1 MIPLVSICLPSLN
14 TRPFLEERMETI
26 FSQTVTDWEL
36 IVCDSYSDDK
46 SWEFFQKFK
55 ADKRVR
61 LFQVPREGL
70 YAGWN
75 ECLRRVRGE
84 YVYIAT
90 SDDTMQPTLLECL
103 LVPLGRLPEVDI
115 ALCDYD
121 EFNEHGQPIARGR
134 RFSDQILGE
143 WIHIPSVRSGQTE
156 FLLHMC
162 SVTLWITMN
171 SLLFRRRLLGRVG
184 HFTTKFGSF
193 GDVDWTLRSSL
204 ATDIAWVPQSLAGF
218 RRHEGQATPQI
229 FPYGPAHWNLLAR
242 VQRSVLRDECAGIP
256 PLWKTMPHWE
266 KQLLAY
272 CRSNYLW
279 SLRLNRQ
286 DALRNPRE
294 FLAHCWDGARQEPR
308 WLLSRVLQ
316 VLGVSGEDEINPV
329 SHAREVIKFFKASWP
344 PKGVENR
351 W

>member
-36 IVCDSYSDDK
+36 IVCDSYSDDT

-55 ADKRVR
+55 GDKRVR

-75 ECLRRVRGE
+75 ECLRRVTGE

-90 SDDTMQPTLLECL
+90 SDDTMQTTLLECL

-115 ALCDYD
+115 ALCDFD
-121 EFNEHGQPIARGR
+121 FINEQGQAIARGR
-134 RFSDQILGE
+134 RFSDEMLGE
-143 WIHIPSVRSGQTE
+143 WLHIPSVRSGQTE

-162 SVTLWITMN
+162 SGTMWITMN

-184 HFTTKFGSF
+184 YFTTKFGSF
-193 GDVDWTLRSSL
+193 GDIDWTLRSSL

-218 RRHEGQATPQI
+218 RLHKGRATPQI
-229 FPYGPAHWNLLAR
+229 WGPAQWNLLRR
-242 VQRSVLRDECAGIP
+242 VQQSVLRDECAGIP
-256 PLWKTMPHWE
+256 ALWKTMPHWE
-266 KQLLAY
+266 KQLLAF
-272 CRSNYLW
+272 CRSNYLY
-279 SLRLNRQ
+279 SLKLHRRH
-286 DALRNPRE
+286 ALRNPRE
-294 FLAHCWDGARQEPR
+294 FLAHCWDGAWHEPR
-308 WLLSRVLQ
+308 WLLRRVLQ
-316 VLGVSGEDEINPV
+316 GLGASGDDAIDLV
-329 SHAREVIKFFKASWP
+329 SHACEMIKFFNASWP
-344 PKGVENR
+344 PKEVENG

>member
-36 IVCDSYSDDK
+36 IVCDNYSDDK

-55 ADKRVR
+55 GDKRVR

-70 YAGWN
+70 YAAWN
-75 ECLRRVRGE
+75 ECLRRVTGE

-115 ALCDYD
+115 AVCDHD
-121 EFNEHGQPIARGR
+121 LINEHGQPIARER
-134 RFSDQILGE
+134 RFHDEILGE

-162 SVTLWITMN
+162 YGTLWVTMN

-193 GDVDWTLRSSL
+193 GDIDWTLRSSL
-204 ATDIAWVPQSLAGF
+204 ATDIAWVPQSLASF
-218 RRHEGQATPQI
+218 RRHKGQATPQE
-229 FPYGPAHWNLLAR
+229 FAPAHWNLFR
-242 VQRSVLRDECAGIP
+242 RIQQSVLHDECAGIP
-256 PLWKTMPHWE
+256 ALWKTKPHWE
-266 KQLLAY
+266 KQLLAF
-272 CRSNYLW
+272 CRLKYLC
-279 SLRLNRQ
+279 SLNLYRLHAR
-286 DALRNPRE
+286 RNPRE
-294 FLAHCWDGARQEPR
+294 FLAHCWDGARREPR
-308 WLLSRVLQ
+308 WLLGRVLQ
-316 VLGVSGEDEINPV
+316 GFGASAKDKIDSV
-329 SHAREVIKFFKASWP
+329 SHARELIKFFEAPWP
-344 PKGVENR
+344 PKRVENR

>member
-14 TRPFLEERMETI
+14 TRQFLEERMETI

-55 ADKRVR
+55 GDKRVR

-75 ECLRRVRGE
+75 ECLRRVTGE

-121 EFNEHGQPIARGR
+121 FINEHGQPIARER
-134 RFSDQILGE
+134 RFSDEMLGE
-143 WIHIPSVRSGQTE
+143 WVHIPSVRSGQTE

-193 GDVDWTLRSSL
+193 GDIDWTLRSSL

-218 RRHEGQATPQI
+218 RLHKGQATPQI
-229 FPYGPAHWNLLAR
+229 FHVGPPNGICSGEFNGASCATSALASLLSGKRCRTGKSNCWLAAG
-242 VQRSVLRDECAGIP
+242 QITSVLSNCIGSMPCVIPENSWHAAGMEHG
-256 PLWKTMPHWE
+256 KS
-266 KQLLAY
+266 LAGY
-272 CRSNYLW
+272 WAGC
-279 SLRLNRQ
+279 
-286 DALRNPRE
+286 
-294 FLAHCWDGARQEPR
+294 CK
-308 WLLSRVLQ
+308 V
-316 VLGVSGEDEINPV
+316 
-329 SHAREVIKFFKASWP
+329 
-344 PKGVENR
+344 
-351 W
+351 

>member
-1 MIPLVSICLPSLN
+1 M
-14 TRPFLEERMETI
+14 
-26 FSQTVTDWEL
+26 
-36 IVCDSYSDDK
+36 
-46 SWEFFQKFK
+46 
-55 ADKRVR
+55 
-61 LFQVPREGL
+61 
-70 YAGWN
+70 
-75 ECLRRVRGE
+75 
-84 YVYIAT
+84 YIAT

-121 EFNEHGQPIARGR
+121 FINEHGQPISFGP

-143 WIHIPSVRSGQTE
+143 WVHIPSVRSGQTE

-162 SVTLWITMN
+162 SITLWMTMN

-204 ATDIAWVPQSLAGF
+204 ATDIAWVPQSLVGF
-218 RRHEGQATPQI
+218 RHHKGQATPQKW
-229 FPYGPAHWNLLAR
+229 GPAQWNLLGR
-242 VQRSVLRDECAGIP
+242 LQRSVLRDESAGIP
-256 PLWKTMPHWE
+256 ALWKTMPHWE
-266 KQLLAY
+266 KHMLAH
-272 CRSNYLW
+272 CRWNYLW
-279 SLRLNRQ
+279 LLRLNRQ

-308 WLLSRVLQ
+308 WLLGRVLQ
-316 VLGVSGEDEINPV
+316 VLGVSGEDEFDPV

-344 PKGVENR
+344 PKAVENG

>member
-1 MIPLVSICLPSLN
+1 MRPVVSICLPSLN

-55 ADKRVR
+55 RDKRVR

-75 ECLRRVRGE
+75 ECLRRATGE
-84 YVYIAT
+84 YVYIAP
-90 SDDTMQPTLLECL
+90 SDDIMQTTLLECL

-115 ALCDYD
+115 ALCDFD
-121 EFNEHGQPIARGR
+121 FIDRHSQPIARGR
-134 RFSDQILGE
+134 RFSDEMLGE
-143 WIHIPSVRSGQTE
+143 WVQIPSVRSGQTE

-162 SVTLWITMN
+162 SGTLWITMN

-184 HFTTKFGSF
+184 YFTTEFGSF
-193 GDVDWTLRSSL
+193 GDIDWTLRSSL

-218 RRHEGQATPQI
+218 RLHKGQATPKI
-229 FPYGPAHWNLLAR
+229 FGPAQWNLLR
-242 VQRSVLRDECAGIP
+242 QVQQRVLRDERAGIP
-256 PLWKTMPHWE
+256 AGWKTMPQWE
-266 KQLLAY
+266 KQLMAF
-272 CRSNYLW
+272 CRSNYLY
-279 SLRLNRQ
+279 SLKLHRQ
-286 DALRNPRE
+286 HAVRNPRE
-294 FLAHCWDGARQEPR
+294 FLAHCWDGAWHEPR
-308 WLLSRVLQ
+308 WLLGRVLRG
-316 VLGVSGEDEINPV
+316 LTASGDDAIDLV
-329 SHAREVIKFFKASWP
+329 SHARELIKLFKASWP
-344 PKGVENR
+344 PKGVENS

>member
-1 MIPLVSICLPSLN
+1 MNDPWFSSEQTNVIQMPKVSICLPSLN
-14 TRPFLEERMETI
+14 TRQFLEERMETI

-55 ADKRVR
+55 GDKRVR

-75 ECLRRVRGE
+75 ECLRRVRGDSD
-84 YVYIAT
+84 IAP
-90 SDDTMQPTLLECL
+90 SDDTMRPTLLECL

-121 EFNEHGQPIARGR
+121 FINEHGQPISFGP

-143 WIHIPSVRSGQTE
+143 WVHIPSVRSGQTE

-162 SVTLWITMN
+162 SITLWMTMN

-184 HFTTKFGSF
+184 HFATKFGSF

-218 RRHEGQATPQI
+218 RRHQGQATPQKW
-229 FPYGPAHWNLLAR
+229 GPPNGICSADFNGASCATSPLA
-242 VQRSVLRDECAGIP
+242 S
-256 PLWKTMPHWE
+256 
-266 KQLLAY
+266 
-272 CRSNYLW
+272 
-279 SLRLNRQ
+279 
-286 DALRNPRE
+286 
-294 FLAHCWDGARQEPR
+294 
-308 WLLSRVLQ
+308 LLSGKRCRTLKSTCW
-316 VLGVSGEDEINPV
+316 LTAGGITSGLSD
-329 SHAREVIKFFKASWP
+329 
-344 PKGVENR
+344 
-351 W
+351 